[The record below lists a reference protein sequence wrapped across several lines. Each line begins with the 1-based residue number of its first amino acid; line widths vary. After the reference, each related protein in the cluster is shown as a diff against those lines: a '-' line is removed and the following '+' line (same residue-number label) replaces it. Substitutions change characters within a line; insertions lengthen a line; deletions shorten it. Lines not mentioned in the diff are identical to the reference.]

1 MKVTPLDPAL
11 LKSVVESLPDDR
23 LADVRRRAA
32 DRFGSMGFPTI
43 GQEDWKY
50 TNLADV
56 VELTKDWLG
65 GASSELPTAR
75 TVANGIE
82 TSVFDSIDASWIV
95 IRDGFVDW
103 DFTAPDGVSVESL
116 AANAFGDLDSSDA
129 LSVFNAALLRDGLRI
144 VVEESAAPER
154 PVGILYVDD
163 PTIALTQTRV
173 IVEAAANARLQLIE
187 YSVTSTGGRQFTN
200 AVTEL
205 NLAPGSQIDH
215 VRIQARGRDQSGV
228 NRVKASLARNAS
240 YHHNSFDLGGSLT
253 RNDVIANIGGE
264 GAHASLNGLYLASGD
279 QHIDNHTT
287 IAHKVGPATSTEEYR
302 GILGG
307 HAQCVFNGKVIV
319 SEGADGTDSS
329 QSNHNLLL
337 SDRAEIDTKPE
348 LEIYADDV
356 KCAHGATVG
365 QLDNS
370 ALFYLRSR
378 GLDAEQAR
386 QVLTRAFAAGT
397 LAELAIDACHDR
409 IATLLDRRLEALVG
423 EMS

>member
-11 LKSVVESLPDDR
+11 LRSVVESLPDDR
-23 LADVRRRAA
+23 LADVRHRAA
-32 DRFGSMGFPTI
+32 DRFASMGFPTI
-43 GQEDWKY
+43 GHEDWKY

-56 VELTKDWLG
+56 VELTRNWLG
-65 GASSELPTAR
+65 GASSEVPTAR

-82 TSVFDSIDASWIV
+82 AAVFGAIDASWIV

-103 DFTAPDGVSVESL
+103 DFSALNGVSIEGLS
-116 AANAFGDLDSSDA
+116 AGAFGDLDRSDA

-144 VVEESAAPER
+144 TVDESAAPER
-154 PVGILYVDD
+154 PLGILYVDD

-173 IVEAAANARLQLIE
+173 LVEVAANARLQLIE

-205 NLAPGSQIDH
+205 DLAPGARVDH
-215 VRIQARGRDQSGV
+215 VRIQARGRDQAGV
-228 NRVKASLARNAS
+228 NRIRASLAADATYR
-240 YHHNSFDLGGSLT
+240 HNSFDLGGSLT
-253 RNDVIANIGGE
+253 RNDVIADIDGP
-264 GAHASLNGLYLASGD
+264 GAHVSLNGLYLASGD
-279 QHIDNHTT
+279 QHIDNHTR
-287 IAHKVGPATSTEEYR
+287 ISHSVGPATSTEEFR

-307 HAQCVFNGKVIV
+307 RAQCVFNGKVIV

-378 GLDAEQAR
+378 GLDSDQAR

-397 LAELAIDACHDR
+397 LAELAIEACHDR
-409 IATLLDRRLEALVG
+409 IAMLLDRRLEALVG